1 MMQSRCLFL
10 IQFIQRNW
18 YIKDRSCSWQCI
30 TLHVILEGFCHHPYK
45 LQGPLGA
52 FQKKKNWS
60 SEAFRTAA
68 DSALL
73 SKQPKNFPSSIDWP
87 PDCQGRNTSLKKNTL
102 RIRWVVICN
111 DSSCERIALR
121 TINVWQYLVSIQTI
135 WPKCKWAYQRES
147 SLRAKQI
154 DKHLQNKHRS

>member
-10 IQFIQRNW
+10 IQFIQRIW
-18 YIKDRSCSWQCI
+18 YIKDPSCSWQCI

-52 FQKKKNWS
+52 FQKKK
-60 SEAFRTAA
+60 RTGPQKLFAQ
-68 DSALL
+68 LL
-73 SKQPKNFPSSIDWP
+73 
-87 PDCQGRNTSLKKNTL
+87 TL
-102 RIRWVVICN
+102 RCCQSSRRTFRHQSIGLLTAKGIRCLVICN

-121 TINVWQYLVSIQTI
+121 TINVWQYLVSIQTN